1 MERGIHC
8 SRRKFP
14 LLDEKFTADF
24 ADSYIH
30 TYMCVRECI
39 KTAFSF
45 SNKHSKTTQEEG
57 ESKTQTICS
66 HFVRETQGQLHR
78 QAPK

>member
-1 MERGIHC
+1 MKNVTVKIIEGNFC
-8 SRRKFP
+8 G
-14 LLDEKFTADF
+14 E
-24 ADSYIH
+24 
-30 TYMCVRECI
+30 EGI

-66 HFVRETQGQLHR
+66 HFVCETQGQLHR
-78 QAPK
+78 QPPK